1 MKVMQNEGKMK
12 VKMKVKRG
20 PGPGPVIR
28 DTPLDPCASRV
39 HSFGNKHST
48 SLARGHPK
56 NCEIFRLMFRDLPR
70 SQWDCDSSPRRLA
83 LHQLLYERYG
93 MIMEAST
100 ILGTRGDYV
109 LESRKI
115 IRGDLN

>member
-1 MKVMQNEGKMK
+1 MQKKEESI
-12 VKMKVKRG
+12 VQIRG

-56 NCEIFRLMFRDLPR
+56 NCEILD
-70 SQWDCDSSPRRLA
+70 
-83 LHQLLYERYG
+83 
-93 MIMEAST
+93 
-100 ILGTRGDYV
+100 
-109 LESRKI
+109 
-115 IRGDLN
+115 